1 MSLAMRKVFFQL
13 DYYMSSQ
20 FAGVA
25 MGLRYGLYKRA
36 GLKLHCLPPCFPG
49 HEAKIVEEG
58 FHRAGRQALWVGSM
72 EQNTLLPAVAS
83 GCAVKAV
90 AAMFGKSPL
99 CLVGLPGSRL
109 AERVR
114 NGDRICVGAHADTV
128 KLLQRL
134 LPNSE
139 VIELSRED
147 KMSMLHRRGVDGIQA
162 YDVMETLKIQ
172 HDLNDEVLE
181 VLPLEGPAFPGV
193 ALGYSQVLFAPSLAI
208 ADAGHHET
216 LQAFVQATFEG
227 WRQAIRDPRTAAESV
242 LELQQDGIDHWV
254 QSLGFTERSVQLCGN
269 YVKSTMRCGK
279 LGVIDAERWNKA
291 AEWFG
296 VASQSTLN
304 ATVWGMNSRHIDG
317 HATAHRI
324 SEKTSCLAEQSKA
337 KHGKPPKLVI
347 ISAGTAALGR
357 RHPHAQRRLQ
367 LFGLPKASWFSMVEM
382 GAIHGVDVLEVD
394 LPDQTTTEDIL
405 RELWTHSDADG
416 VMLAC
421 PLPPSVDAKRVY
433 AAIPASKDVDGIHFL
448 CGASQPYGFAPATSS
463 AVMQLLEECE
473 VNVEGLKA
481 VVIGSSSLVGR
492 PLAHLLVMQ
501 GATVTILHSRSKDL
515 EACCKEAD
523 LVVVAAGAPRL
534 VQGTWVK
541 SGAVLIN
548 IGTTFEGDTM
558 TPDIAPWQD
567 LSHAKLVVRTVGP
580 LSAAMLL
587 HNVAESAVTGEMR
600 PMGAT
605 AVTPALDK
613 LAILQRLESMSSWS
627 FIQNAQGLQQLQSD
641 FWIPSYK
648 GAVKFVHAIS
658 DEADRL
664 NHHPNIQIIHH
675 CVDGATVSVNIFT
688 QAIMSIS
695 EFDFELAQRISQLY
709 MLSPQTFDHVP
720 RVSMA
725 DFHYDLPECL
735 IAQFPQHPRGA
746 SRLLVAVPG
755 LENGSPNLFT
765 RAFGD
770 LSSLLPKD
778 THLVCNAS
786 QVFAARIFAKEAE
799 NEMSEPIEVMFLS
812 PELCSKDPAT
822 ALAQNFDGQLW
833 RCMVRLVIDAP
844 GFQLSACAYNAAG
857 KVQLNFTVH
866 CLHSAWIEEGEPDGV
881 EATLRVSCSDPC
893 MLAKAGFEQFARV
906 PLPPYIRREAQDMD
920 MEAYQTVFASADSVG
935 SVAAP
940 TAGLHF
946 TPDLMQS
953 LVKKGIRWSQCA
965 LHVGAG
971 TFRPVKSKHIAEHS
985 MHSETFTMSLQDLE
999 DVIDSLNAGRG
1010 VVAVGTTSA
1019 RVLESLYWLAVAPDR
1034 YSQCSA
1040 DGFSLGQWAAYS
1052 IQQELGTNAPTA
1064 QEALQL
1070 LHSRLMKQGHSVVQ
1084 ASTCLCIVPGY
1095 SFKVCDAL
1103 ITNFHQPDSTLVL
1116 LVSAFAG
1123 RETIM
1128 AGYRHAIEKGFRF
1141 LSYGDASLLLRQ
1153 PVRSNLA
1160 KAVLASVEELKS
1172 CSESAGM
1179 TSTRTQRAEDEK
1191 PGGSARIHEA
1201 SLICRE

>member
-1 MSLAMRKVFFQL
+1 MPLAMRKVFFQL

-25 MGLRYGLYKRA
+25 MGLRQGLYKRA
-36 GLKLHCLPPCFPG
+36 GLNLHCLPPCFPG
-49 HEAKIVEEG
+49 HEAKVVEEG
-58 FHRAGRQALWVGSM
+58 FNRERREVLWVGSM

-83 GCAVKAV
+83 GSAVKAV

-99 CLVGLPGSRL
+99 CLAGLPGSRL
-109 AERVR
+109 SERVR
-114 NGDRICVGAHADTV
+114 NGDRLCVGAHADTV
-128 KLLQRL
+128 ELLQRL

-139 VIELSRED
+139 VKELSRED
-147 KMSMLHRRGVDGIQA
+147 KISMLHRGGVDVIQA

-172 HDLNDEVLE
+172 HDLNDKVLE
-181 VLPLEGPAFPGV
+181 VLPLEGPSFPGV
-193 ALGYSQVLFAPSLAI
+193 TLGYSQVLFAPSLAI

-216 LQAFVQATFEG
+216 LHAFVQATFEG

-242 LELQQDGIDHWV
+242 LELQQKGIDHWV
-254 QSLGFTERSVQLCGN
+254 QSLSFTERSVKLCGG
-269 YVKSTMRCGK
+269 YVKSTMRCGQ
-279 LGVIDAERWNKA
+279 LGVIDAVRWNKA
-291 AEWFG
+291 AEWLG
-296 VASQSTLN
+296 AASQSTLN
-304 ATVWGMNSRHIDG
+304 ATVWGKNGRHIDG

-324 SEKTSCLAEQSKA
+324 REKTSCLAQQSKA
-337 KHGKPPKLVI
+337 KHGKAPKLVI

-357 RHPHAQRRLQ
+357 RHPDGERRLQ
-367 LFGLPKASWFSMVEM
+367 LFGLPTASWFSMADM
-382 GAIHGVDVLEVD
+382 GATHGVDVLEVE
-394 LPDQTTTEDIL
+394 LPAQTNTEDIL
-405 RELWTHSDADG
+405 RELWSHNDADG
-416 VMLAC
+416 FVLAC
-421 PLPPSVDAKRVY
+421 PLPPCVDAKQVY

-448 CGASQPYGFAPATSS
+448 GGASKPCGFAPATSS

-473 VNVEGLKA
+473 VNVQGLKA
-481 VVIGSSSLVGR
+481 VVVGSSSLLGR

-515 EACCKEAD
+515 VASCMEAD
-523 LVVVAAGAPRL
+523 LVVVAAGVPRL

-541 SGAVLIN
+541 SGAVVIN

-558 TPDIAPWQD
+558 VPDIAPCQD
-567 LSHAKLVVRTVGP
+567 FSHAKLVVRTVGP

-587 HNVAESAVTGEMR
+587 HNVAKSAVTREVK
-600 PMGAT
+600 PIGAT

-613 LAILQRLESMSSWS
+613 LAILQQLETMSAWS
-627 FIQNAQGLQQLQSD
+627 LTHNSQGVQQLQSN

-648 GAVKFVHAIS
+648 GAVNFVHAIS

-664 NHHPNIQIIHH
+664 NHHPNIQITHH
-675 CVDGATVSVNIFT
+675 CVDGATVTVNIFT

-695 EFDFELAQRISQLY
+695 QFDFELAQCISQLY
-709 MLSPQTFDHVP
+709 TPSPQSLDHVP
-720 RVSMA
+720 HVSMA
-725 DFHYDLPECL
+725 DFHYDLPERF

-746 SRLLVAVPG
+746 SRLLVAVP
-755 LENGSPNLFT
+755 EIDNGSPNLFT
-765 RAFGD
+765 GAFED
-770 LSSLLPKD
+770 LSSLLPED

-799 NEMSEPIEVMFLS
+799 NDMSDLIEVMFLS
-812 PELCSKDPAT
+812 PEPCGKDPAA

-833 RCMVRLVIDAP
+833 RCMVRLAIDAP
-844 GFQLSACAYNAAG
+844 GFQLSAWAYNAAG
-857 KVQLNFTVH
+857 KVKLNFTVH

-881 EATLRVSCSDPC
+881 EATLRVSCSDPY
-893 MLAKAGFEQFARV
+893 MPAKAGFEQFARV

-920 MEAYQTVFASADSVG
+920 TEAYQTVFASADSVG

-953 LVKKGIRWSQCA
+953 LAKKGIRWSQCA

-971 TFRPVKSKHIAEHS
+971 TFRPVTSRQIAEHS
-985 MHSETFTMSLQDLE
+985 MHSETFTMSLQDLQN
-999 DVIDSLNAGRG
+999 VIDSLHAGRN

-1019 RVLESLYWLAVAPDR
+1019 RVLESLYWLGVAPDR
-1034 YSQCSA
+1034 YSQYSA
-1040 DGFSLGQWAAYS
+1040 DGFSLGQWTAYS
-1052 IQQELGTNAPTA
+1052 IEQELGANAPKA

-1070 LHSRLMKQGHSVVQ
+1070 LHSRLIKRGDNAVR
-1084 ASTCLCIVPGY
+1084 ASTRLCIVPGY

-1123 RETIM
+1123 KDTVM
-1128 AGYRHAIEKGFRF
+1128 AGYRHAMQKGFRF
-1141 LSYGDASLLLRQ
+1141 LSYGDASLLFRQ
-1153 PVRSNLA
+1153 PGQSTLA
-1160 KAVLASVEELKS
+1160 KAVLASLEELKS
-1172 CSESAGM
+1172 CSEAEGT
-1179 TSTRTQRAEDEK
+1179 TSIRTQ
-1191 PGGSARIHEA
+1191 
-1201 SLICRE
+1201 